1 MQRSDYKTAIREYR
15 VLLALDETDPA
26 LANTDLAEAFQRD
39 GNKVQAKRYAL
50 AALEIAPMFERAQ
63 DILLDTLDP

>member
-1 MQRSDYKTAIREYR
+1 MQRSDFTKAIREYG
-15 VLLALDETDPA
+15 VLLALDSTDPA
-26 LANTDLAEAFQRD
+26 LANTDLADAFLRD
-39 GNKVQAKRYAL
+39 GNKAQAKRYAL